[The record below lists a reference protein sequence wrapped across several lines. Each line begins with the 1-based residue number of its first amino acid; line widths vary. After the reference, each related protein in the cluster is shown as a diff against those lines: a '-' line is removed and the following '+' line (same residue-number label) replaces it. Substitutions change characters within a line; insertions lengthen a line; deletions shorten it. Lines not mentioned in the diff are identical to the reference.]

1 MSREIDVE
9 DFVESK
15 VDEIEEILDDYDVFP
30 HDTEAIVGIVREIGQ
45 LLKDAVEE
53 NRKLNAKTSQA
64 LSENG

>member
-15 VDEIEEILDDYDVFP
+15 IDEIEEILDDYDVFP